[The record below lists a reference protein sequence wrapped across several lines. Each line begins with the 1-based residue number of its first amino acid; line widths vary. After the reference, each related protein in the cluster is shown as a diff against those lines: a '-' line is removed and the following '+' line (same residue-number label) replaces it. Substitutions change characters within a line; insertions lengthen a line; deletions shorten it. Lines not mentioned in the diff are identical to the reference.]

1 MSDAPGKDTKV
12 YLDAYDIT
20 GGQISVAREKSIA
33 ALDTTVLGLNSR
45 RFIAGL
51 KRGQFTLRG
60 VYDDIGD
67 GLNADV
73 LDDILGTA
81 KVISVV
87 HGNTV
92 PARGDGGD
100 VKQAAYG
107 LAEPVDGICA
117 VSGTFSLKG
126 PPYYAPL
133 LQPKATKTETGEGT
147 SREDAAQTT
156 TGAVAIIHIGA
167 VEGTPGSIVVKVQDS
182 ANDADWAD
190 VPGLTFTVVTTAGGA
205 DVVITSATET
215 IDKYLR
221 AHWTITTF
229 TTCWIVVLCGRL
241 T

>member
-12 YLDAYDIT
+12 YVDGYDIT
-20 GGQISVAREKSIA
+20 GGQISVAREKSVA
-33 ALDTTVLGLNSR
+33 ALDTTVFGLNSR

-51 KRGQFTLRG
+51 KRGRFTLRG
-60 VYDDIGD
+60 IYDDILD

-87 HGNTV
+87 QGNVV

-100 VKQAAYG
+100 VHQVDYG
-107 LAEPVDGICA
+107 LASPVDGVCA
-117 VSGTFSLKG
+117 ISGTLSLKG

-133 LQPKATKTETGEGT
+133 LQPKATKTVTGEGT
-147 SREDAAQTT
+147 SRDDTAQTVL
-156 TGAVAIIHIGA
+156 GAVAIMHIGA
-167 VEGTPGSIVVKVQDS
+167 VAGTPGSIVVKGQDS

-205 DVVITSATET
+205 DVVITSAAET
-215 IDKYLR
+215 IDQYLR

-229 TTCWIVVLCGRL
+229 TTCWIMVLCGRL
-241 T
+241 K